1 MDQLHIN
8 SDEMHRREN
17 YLLKMM
23 CKTLHK
29 LKERFPEHIP
39 TVVRNLFDNFEQ
51 LNSHVKIDPNELS
64 TQIMELQPNEIMGVY
79 VRKANCSLL
88 FTKSPSSNEV
98 TIAPFQV
105 NLSNE
110 QIYGD
115 VQVVGGDINGD
126 IQVKHTHQ

>member
-8 SDEMHRREN
+8 SDELHRREN
-17 YLLKMM
+17 YLLTMM
-23 CKTLHK
+23 CETIHK
-29 LKERFPEHIP
+29 FQERFPEHIP
-39 TVVRNLFDNFEQ
+39 TVVRNLFDKFEE
-51 LNSHVKIDPNELS
+51 LNSHGKIDPNKLS

-88 FTKSPSSNEV
+88 LTKSPSQNEV

-126 IQVKHTHQ
+126 IQVNHTQQ